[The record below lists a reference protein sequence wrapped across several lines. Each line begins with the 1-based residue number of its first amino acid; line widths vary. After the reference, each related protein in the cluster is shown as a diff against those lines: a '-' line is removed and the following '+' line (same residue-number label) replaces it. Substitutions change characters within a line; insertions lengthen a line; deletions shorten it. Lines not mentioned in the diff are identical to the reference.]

1 MHVYLLWL
9 SIAHGCASIVRDSAN
24 ASPKPYPLATLDNS
38 CGNCSKLRCPV
49 SGGIGE
55 IPASSHNVSFG
66 TGLNRAAVITL
77 IEKLKRLSL
86 RRPVFLSGGA
96 FGHER
101 KATSSPIPSPSTVAR
116 QLNRGSGAGMPNRSR
131 GGWPEVGRI
140 LRISLA
146 RAGSGGL
153 PGAAAGVL
161 QVVTLMWLRTV
172 INYQCRY
179 GTSIATATTELYRQ
193 GGVLRFYRGVSFAII
208 SSPLSKFGMA
218 AANEGAIAL
227 TDALPWPVPVA
238 FSTWVASMFA
248 GAWRVMLTPL
258 DTCKTVL
265 QVEGPKGFASLTK
278 KVGISIHPWLVSR
291 TCGSSKS

>member
-1 MHVYLLWL
+1 M
-9 SIAHGCASIVRDSAN
+9 SIANGCASIVGDSAN
-24 ASPKPYPLATLDNS
+24 ASPKPYPLPDLDNG
-38 CGNCSKLRCPV
+38 CGSCSKLRCPV
-49 SGGIGE
+49 SGGTRE
-55 IPASSHNVSFG
+55 IPASSYDVSSG
-66 TGLNRAAVITL
+66 IGLHRETVITV
-77 IEKLKRLSL
+77 IEKFKRLSL
-86 RRPVFLSGGA
+86 KRSILLSGGA

-116 QLNRGSGAGMPNRSR
+116 QLNYRSGAGTPNRSR

-140 LRISLA
+140 LRVSLA

-172 INYQCRY
+172 VNYQCRY
-179 GTSIATATTELYRQ
+179 GTSIATAATELYRQ

-238 FSTWVASMFA
+238 FSTWVASLFA

-265 QVEGPKGFASLTK
+265 QVEGPKGFALLTK
-278 KVGISIHPWLVSR
+278 KVRIWIHPLVSR
-291 TCGSSKS
+291 TCGSSKG